1 MDPEAYNVNIDA
13 MTQLEKLLSPAESKV
28 IDGNML
34 KTCLDQ
40 EFNKNGFY
48 VSKNSSFCEEFLFSI
63 RTLMAEIEVD
73 FNLTSSSSASSSES
87 SGSPDPDNHLK
98 LVGLFGLIALHN
110 RLFHAIDK
118 KLLSKIWEL
127 CKKVIIISYYIF

>member
-1 MDPEAYNVNIDA
+1 MKIHFIQDEGHSLLMTFFDLRYFSGHWATYRRYIKAGMMDPESYNVNIDA

-48 VSKNSSFCEEFLFSI
+48 VSKNSNFCEEFLYCI
-63 RTLMAEIEVD
+63 RTLMAEVEVD
-73 FNLTSSSSASSSES
+73 FNSQ
-87 SGSPDPDNHLK
+87 G
-98 LVGLFGLIALHN
+98 FIM
-110 RLFHAIDK
+110 
-118 KLLSKIWEL
+118 
-127 CKKVIIISYYIF
+127 

>member
-1 MDPEAYNVNIDA
+1 MQKNLEKTWFYDSRYFSGHWATYRRYIKAGMMDPESYNVNIDA

-48 VSKNSSFCEEFLFSI
+48 VSKNSNFCEEFLYCI
-63 RTLMAEIEVD
+63 RTLMAEVEVD
-73 FNLTSSSSASSSES
+73 FNSQ
-87 SGSPDPDNHLK
+87 G
-98 LVGLFGLIALHN
+98 FIM
-110 RLFHAIDK
+110 
-118 KLLSKIWEL
+118 
-127 CKKVIIISYYIF
+127 

>member
-1 MDPEAYNVNIDA
+1 MDPESYNVNIDA

-48 VSKNSSFCEEFLFSI
+48 VSKNSNFCEEFLCCI
-63 RTLMAEIEVD
+63 RTLMAEVEVD
-73 FNLTSSSSASSSES
+73 FNSQ
-87 SGSPDPDNHLK
+87 G
-98 LVGLFGLIALHN
+98 FIM
-110 RLFHAIDK
+110 
-118 KLLSKIWEL
+118 
-127 CKKVIIISYYIF
+127 

>member
-1 MDPEAYNVNIDA
+1 MINGNDFFDLRYFSGHWATYRRYIKAGMMDPESYNVNIDA

-48 VSKNSSFCEEFLFSI
+48 ASKSEFQFLWRIS
-63 RTLMAEIEVD
+63 LLHPNPMAKVEVD
-73 FNLTSSSSASSSES
+73 FNPQ
-87 SGSPDPDNHLK
+87 G
-98 LVGLFGLIALHN
+98 FIM
-110 RLFHAIDK
+110 
-118 KLLSKIWEL
+118 
-127 CKKVIIISYYIF
+127 